1 MAERIVA
8 ALDRPSTFWTA
19 RMTRISPGACA
30 ALLAATLACA
40 NAAAAA
46 AEPLPYPPAPRQPV
60 IDIYHG
66 ISVTD
71 DYRWL
76 EDTGA
81 PAVRT
86 WIAQQN
92 ALTRSVL
99 DGSPKRAAIFAELSA
114 LLGQAPTTRYDFRY
128 AGGRLFALKRQP
140 PANQPRLVVLRD
152 PRDLASET
160 VVLDPNVLD
169 PNGTTAIDWYVPSH
183 DGRTVAVSLSEKGSE
198 LGALHFFDAGSGRAL
213 PDVVARVQAPTGG
226 GSVAW
231 AAGNRGVYYT
241 RYPQGSERPAADANF
256 HQQVWFHKL
265 GTPASADRY
274 VIGKD
279 FPRIA
284 EIALDATDDGRHL
297 LAKVSNGDGGEEA
310 FWLRSPAGRWDRIA
324 GFGDGVKSIRLG
336 RDGRWYALVLKGSAR
351 GRIVAAPL
359 SVPSLARAVV
369 VVPEGADVIDEVTP
383 TAHRLYVG
391 FLAGGPQELRA
402 FTLEGEALG
411 PIGHASIAK
420 TQVGVALDGDSILF
434 GSQSFVS
441 PFAWYRFEPSATTPM
456 PEPTK
461 TMLSEA
467 PKNHGMDEVEV
478 RREFAVSKDGTKIP
492 LNIVSRKGLVLDGSH
507 PTLLTAYGGYG
518 LSMQPYFS
526 LRNAFWLRH
535 GGVFVLAN
543 VRGGGE
549 YGEDWHTAGNL
560 TKKQNVFDDF
570 IASAGYLV
578 DKGYT
583 SPKKL
588 AIQGGSNGGLL
599 MGAALVQRP
608 ELFRAVV
615 SHVGIYDMLRVELS
629 PNGAFNVT
637 EFGSVKDPAQFRAL
651 YAYSPIHHVVD
662 GTAYPAVMLLTGLH
676 DGRVEP
682 HHSLRMAARL
692 QAASSSGKPVL
703 LRVAGDAG
711 HGQGMALSSVIAQDA
726 DVETFLFEQ
735 LGMD

>member
-1 MAERIVA
+1 MTSETQA
-8 ALDRPSTFWTA
+8 ADDPASRVGGSRQRHVSRW
-19 RMTRISPGACA
+19 ISVV
-30 ALLAATLACA
+30 LLATGI
-40 NAAAAA
+40 AAAGTAA
-46 AEPLPYPPAPRQPV
+46 ADPLPYPVAPKRPV
-60 IDIYHG
+60 TTVYHAV
-66 ISVTD
+66 SVTD

-76 EDTGA
+76 EDTGSA
-81 PAVRT
+81 EVRD
-86 WIAQQN
+86 WIAKEN

-99 DGSPKRAAIFAELSA
+99 DGSPKRAAIFAELST

-128 AGGRLFALKRQP
+128 AGGRLFGLKRQP

-152 PRDLASET
+152 PRDLGSES
-160 VVLDPNVLD
+160 VVLDPNLLN
-169 PNGTTAIDWYVPSH
+169 PKGTTAIDWYVPSH
-183 DGRTVAVSLSEKGSE
+183 DGKTVAVSLSENGSE
-198 LGALHFFDAGSGRAL
+198 LGALHFFDAGTGRAL

-241 RYPQGSERPAADANF
+241 RYPQGRERPAADANF

-265 GTPASADRY
+265 GTPASSDRY
-274 VIGKD
+274 VVGKD

-284 EIALDATDDGRHL
+284 EIALDATGDGRHL

-324 GFGDGVKSIRLG
+324 DFGDGVKSIHLG
-336 RDGRWYALVLKGSAR
+336 RDGRWYALVLKGSPR

-359 SVPSLARAVV
+359 SAPSLARAAV
-369 VVPEGADVIDEVTP
+369 VVPEGPDVIDAVTP

-391 FLAGGPQELRA
+391 FLVGGPEELRA
-402 FTLEGEALG
+402 FTLRGDPLG
-411 PIGHASIAK
+411 PIGHAPIAK

-441 PFAWYRFEPSATTPM
+441 PFAWYRFEPSAAAPM

-467 PKNHGMDEVEV
+467 PKNLGMDDVEV
-478 RREFAVSKDGTKIP
+478 RREFAVSKDGTRVP

-518 LSMQPYFS
+518 VSMQPYFS

-570 IASAGYLV
+570 IAGAGYLI

-583 SPKKL
+583 SPTKL

-599 MGAALVQRP
+599 MGAVLVQRP

-629 PNGAFNVT
+629 PNGEFNVT
-637 EFGSVKDPAQFRAL
+637 EFGTVKDPAQFRAL

-682 HHSLRMAARL
+682 HNSLKMAARL

-711 HGQGMALSSVIAQDA
+711 HGQGMALSSAIAQEA
-726 DVETFLFEQ
+726 DVETFLFDQ
-735 LGMD
+735 LGMN